1 MFRFL
6 MLALLLTFANA
17 FHAPMSAVVQSRA
30 SISMVDQFRWAKA
43 KGEKVDIAAAPSD
56 IAWAKKAWAESGSQM
71 TAGALNASILPTAPH
86 PS

>member
-30 SISMVDQFRWAKA
+30 SISMVDQFRWGKA
-43 KGEKVDIAAAPSD
+43 KGEKAN
-56 IAWAKKAWAESGSQM
+56 
-71 TAGALNASILPTAPH
+71 TL
-86 PS
+86 